1 MNCYKCKLLALRD
14 FVSLLSGTAVVILI
28 MVQHDK
34 AGGIHGNQASGK
46 LESAT

>member
-1 MNCYKCKLLALRD
+1 MNCYKCKLLVLRD

-28 MVQHDK
+28 MVQHEK
-34 AGGIHGNQASGK
+34 AGGIHGGQASGK